1 MPDDLTRPTR
11 LHAVVHGDVHG
22 VGFRANAQREAIRL
36 KLTGWVRNV
45 WDGSVETVAEGP
57 RHALERFEIYLHQ
70 GPMAAMVERVDVTYG
85 EPTGEFHGF
94 HIRY

>member
-1 MPDDLTRPTR
+1 MSDDPARLAR
-11 LHAVVHGDVHG
+11 LHAVVHGDVQG
-22 VGFRANAQREAIRL
+22 VGFRAHTQREAARL

-45 WDGSVETVAEGP
+45 WDGTVETVAEGP
-57 RHALERFEIYLHQ
+57 RHVLEQFEFYLHR
-70 GPMAAMVERVDVTYG
+70 GPSAAIVEHVDVTYD